1 MLKRAISIV
10 FLATQA
16 HALAAGPRWT
26 PRAKGDAPKFAA
38 PVDEFVERIESAKT
52 AVVGGLA
59 ASVAGAAFAGL
70 GPSDGRFAAGALAS
84 LARFLSDD
92 RGGTLSVACVRAAML
107 PAGENFVGDRSARR
121 C

>member
-1 MLKRAISIV
+1 MLKRAISLV

-59 ASVAGAAFAGL
+59 ASVAGAPLGL
-70 GPSDGRFAAGALAS
+70 LAHLDNIGQWEFDTDQLSLMGALFGLVRGPAS
-84 LARFLSDD
+84 SQ
-92 RGGTLSVACVRAAML
+92 T
-107 PAGENFVGDRSARR
+107 SAFMWGV
-121 C
+121 